1 MLYSKKNG
9 MNWETGVIFIGVLG
23 CVLPVWYLYRRS
35 QNDAAENTEE
45 PIDNADAEYE
55 DLLLTGLVLEEIYD
69 DDNDSSDDM
78 DSDGS
83 DDGFD
88 SGYDDS
94 SE

>member
-1 MLYSKKNG
+1 
-9 MNWETGVIFIGVLG
+9 MNWGIIIFIGAIAVVL
-23 CVLPVWYLYRRS
+23 LVWYLYRRS
-35 QNDAAENTEE
+35 QNDADDNTDE

-69 DDNDSSDDM
+69 DDNDSSDDQ
-78 DSDGS
+78 DSDGY

-94 SE
+94 SGLE